1 MMILFFMDSWKEC
14 YDMLV
19 TLTKANMR
27 QLVSKV

>member
-1 MMILFFMDSWKEC
+1 MMLFFMDSWKEC